1 MNRGYRPKRT
11 RAVNWFQVAWHV
23 RQYELEVIRLEWKV
37 MTFNLRT
44 NVPSDG
50 DNAWPHR
57 PRAVAQAILRHD
69 PDVVCVQEAL
79 YAMLLDL
86 APLLPEYSWVGEG
99 RRGGQADEF
108 CAVWYK
114 KSKARVAEYGSFGL
128 SETPERLG
136 ELGWGA
142 DYPRM
147 CTWARLVGG
156 VDEGGNEGGL
166 TIFNTH
172 LDHVSEP
179 AKVNGMRLIMDRI
192 GALRARS
199 ETPVALT
206 GDFNVG
212 PGHAAVRGLEQAGYV
227 NGYSA
232 LPGGAEAA
240 GSTFHDFRGGE
251 AGEPI
256 DYIFVSPDVAVE
268 RIAVDRDRYEG
279 RYPSDHY
286 PVCAVLSAK

>member
-1 MNRGYRPKRT
+1 
-11 RAVNWFQVAWHV
+11 
-23 RQYELEVIRLEWKV
+23 

-50 DNAWPHR
+50 DNAWPQR
-57 PRAVAQAILRHD
+57 PQAVAKAILRHD
-69 PDVVCVQEAL
+69 PDIVCVQEAL

-86 APLLPEYSWVGEG
+86 APLLPAYAWVGEG

-114 KSKARVAEYGSFGL
+114 RSKASVAEYGSFGL
-128 SETPERLG
+128 SEAPERLG

-147 CTWARLVGG
+147 CTWVRLNGTADGG
-156 VDEGGNEGGL
+156 GDGDGL
-166 TIFNTH
+166 TVFNTH

-179 AKVNGMRLIMDRI
+179 AQVNGMRLIVDRI
-192 GALRARS
+192 GDLRARTGAS
-199 ETPVALT
+199 VVLT

-212 PGHAAVRGLEQAGYV
+212 PAHAAVRGLEQEGYV

-232 LPGGAEAA
+232 LPGGVAAA
-240 GSTFHDFRGGE
+240 GATFHDFRGGE
-251 AGEPI
+251 TGEPI
-256 DYIFVSPDVAVE
+256 DYIFASPGVAVE
-268 RIAVDRDRYEG
+268 RIEVDRGKYEG
-279 RYPSDHY
+279 GTLRTTIP
-286 PVCAVLSAK
+286 CARC

>member
-1 MNRGYRPKRT
+1 M
-11 RAVNWFQVAWHV
+11 
-23 RQYELEVIRLEWKV
+23 EWKI

-44 NVPSDG
+44 NVLSDG
-50 DNAWPHR
+50 DNAWPRR
-57 PRAVAQAILRHD
+57 PQAVAKAILRHD

-86 APLLPEYSWVGEG
+86 APLLPGYTWVGEG
-99 RRGGQADEF
+99 RRGGQEDEH
-108 CAVWYK
+108 CAIWYRT
-114 KSKARVAEYGSFGL
+114 SKASVADFGSFGL

-147 CTWARLVGG
+147 CTWARLVGTA
-156 VDEGGNEGGL
+156 DEGGDECGL
-166 TIFNTH
+166 TVFNTH
-172 LDHVSEP
+172 LDHVSES
-179 AKVNGMRLIMDRI
+179 AQVNGMRLILDRI

-199 ETPVALT
+199 GTQVVLT

-212 PGHAAVRGLEQAGYV
+212 PGHAVVRGLEQAGYA

-232 LPGGAEAA
+232 LLGGGGAGAA
-240 GSTFHDFRGGE
+240 GATFHDFRGGE

-256 DYIFVSPDVAVE
+256 DYIFASPDVVVSQIE
-268 RIAVDRDRYEG
+268 VDRGQYEG

>member
-1 MNRGYRPKRT
+1 M
-11 RAVNWFQVAWHV
+11 
-23 RQYELEVIRLEWKV
+23 IRLEWIV

-50 DNAWPHR
+50 DNAWPQR
-57 PRAVAQAILRHD
+57 PQAVAKAILRHA

-86 APLLPEYSWVGEG
+86 APLLPEYTWVGEG
-99 RRGGQADEF
+99 RRGGQEDEF
-108 CAVWYK
+108 CAIWYK
-114 KSKARVAEYGSFGL
+114 TGKGSVAEFGSFGL

-147 CTWARLVGG
+147 CTWARLVGTA
-156 VDEGGNEGGL
+156 NESGKEDGL
-166 TIFNTH
+166 TVFNTH

-179 AKVNGMRLIMDRI
+179 AQVNGMSLILDRI

-199 ETPVALT
+199 EAPVVLT

-212 PGHAAVRGLEQAGYV
+212 PGHAVVCGLEQAGYV

-232 LPGGAEAA
+232 LVGGGGAESA
-240 GSTFHDFRGGE
+240 GATFHDFRGGE

-256 DYIFVSPDVAVE
+256 DYIFVSPNVAVS
-268 RIAVDRDRYEG
+268 RIEVDRDRYEG

>member
-1 MNRGYRPKRT
+1 
-11 RAVNWFQVAWHV
+11 
-23 RQYELEVIRLEWKV
+23 

-50 DNAWPHR
+50 DNAWPQRHQ
-57 PRAVAQAILRHD
+57 AVAKAILRHD
-69 PDVVCVQEAL
+69 PDIVCVQEAL

-86 APLLPEYSWVGEG
+86 APLLPEYAWVGEG

-114 KSKARVAEYGSFGL
+114 KSKASAAEYGSFGL

-147 CTWARLVGG
+147 CTWVRLVGAA
-156 VDEGGNEGGL
+156 DEGTSESGNEGGL
-166 TIFNTH
+166 TVFNTH

-179 AKVNGMRLIMDRI
+179 AQVNGMRLILGRI
-192 GALRARS
+192 GELRARTGAS
-199 ETPVALT
+199 VVLT

-212 PGHAAVRGLEQAGYV
+212 PAHAAVRGLEQAGYV

-232 LPGGAEAA
+232 LPGGAAKA
-240 GSTFHDFRGGE
+240 GATFHDFKGGE

-268 RIAVDRDRYEG
+268 RIEVDRDRYEG

-286 PVCAVLSAK
+286 PVCAVLSTK